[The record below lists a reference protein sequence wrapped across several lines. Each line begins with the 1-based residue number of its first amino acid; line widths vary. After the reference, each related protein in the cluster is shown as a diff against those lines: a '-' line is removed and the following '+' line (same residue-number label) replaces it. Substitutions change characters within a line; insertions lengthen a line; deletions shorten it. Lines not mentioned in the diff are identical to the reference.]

1 MRVGLGYD
9 SHRFADGR
17 KLVVGGVEIPF
28 DMGLLGHSD
37 ADILI
42 HAVCDAIL
50 GAVGQGDIGCHFP
63 DTDPAWRDISSM
75 ILLGHVVA
83 LAKQN
88 GFAVSQLDATIIME
102 KPRLLEYMPAMVRN
116 LALVLNVPGVD
127 INIKAKTNEGM
138 GWIGNGEGAAAL
150 AIITVEPLKG
160 ME

>member
-9 SHRFADGR
+9 SHRFVDGR
-17 KLVVGGVEIPF
+17 KLVIGGVEIPF
-28 DMGLLGHSD
+28 SMGLLGHSD

-50 GAVGQGDIGCHFP
+50 GAAGQGDIGTHFP

-75 ILLGHVVA
+75 ILLRHVVA

-88 GFAVSQLDATIIME
+88 GFAVSQLDATIVME
-102 KPRLLEYMPAMVRN
+102 KPRLLKYMPAMVCN
-116 LALVLNVPGVD
+116 LALVLDMPEAD

-150 AIITVEPLKG
+150 AIITVKPIMG